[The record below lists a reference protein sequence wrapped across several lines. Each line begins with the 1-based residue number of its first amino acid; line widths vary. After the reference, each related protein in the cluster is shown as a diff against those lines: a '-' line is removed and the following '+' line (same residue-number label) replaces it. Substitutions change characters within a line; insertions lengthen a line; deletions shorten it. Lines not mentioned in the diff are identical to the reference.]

1 MFMKKQNN
9 MTKVYQPIVIQEAD
23 NIIEGLTLSNFFKD
37 YGIENKTYA
46 KQHLLDVLTE
56 KYLDSLLGKD
66 TDELFTEEEFTE
78 LLHNIIAGSLVYELK
93 ENGLMDSYKDLN
105 DEEIFFLTEEGKIEL
120 KNIKS
125 GKED

>member
-1 MFMKKQNN
+1 

-46 KQHLLDVLTE
+46 KQHLLDVLSE
-56 KYLDSLLGKD
+56 KYLENLLGKE

-78 LLHNIIAGSLVYELK
+78 LLHTIIAGSLVYELK
-93 ENGLMDSYKDLN
+93 DNGLMDSYKDLN
-105 DEEIFFLTEEGKIEL
+105 DEEIFFLTKEGKIEL
-120 KNIKS
+120 KNIED